1 MNKRLK
7 KIISYFFAFFILFM
21 FSSKAQALDNEF
33 GIYCAYSDY
42 YFIYSG
48 GSKEDIF
55 NIDTNF
61 DELGV
66 LIESDRPGKALFE
79 FAEDSNGIKYQP
91 EIKWL
96 EEKNML
102 DDDGNLVC
110 PSNPF
115 GQSLGNAT
123 DKECG
128 TEGCKIV
135 NISSINETYTCNY
148 KGQSTKKDLI
158 LNYVQDSTSIKW
170 NITYPNGATETL
182 INGKENGNFMPGK
195 TCDDIYY
202 VYSTNKIMVATSEE
216 TFNNLCK
223 SYDEN
228 DIEHFCSGKCTYS
241 DRICSSSNS
250 VDNNKCQ
257 GILTDEMI
265 DILNRA
271 IKYIRIIAPVLLV
284 IFGFID
290 FGKAVLSDDKD
301 ELKKA
306 TSKFVK
312 RAIIV
317 VAIFF
322 VPLIVS
328 FLINAFNSVSDKSIT
343 DLINCGIK

>member
-33 GIYCAYSDY
+33 GIYCAYGDY

-48 GSKEDIF
+48 SSTDDIF
-55 NIDTNF
+55 NVDTNF

-66 LIESDRPGKALFE
+66 LIESDRPGKVFSDE
-79 FAEDSNGIKYQP
+79 NEQ
-91 EIKWL
+91 KWL
-96 EEKNML
+96 KSKNL
-102 DDDGNLVC
+102 IDSKGNFSC
-110 PSNPF
+110 PANPF
-115 GQSLGNAT
+115 GTTLGPSS
-123 DKECG
+123 DMECG
-128 TEGCKIV
+128 NSGCSTGSV
-135 NISSINETYTCNY
+135 STINETYTCNY

-182 INGKENGNFMPGK
+182 INGKVNGNFMPGK